1 MQQAIVPVTSACICT
16 HDHHHALMPHST
28 VLHISGSFHPN
39 VMCTLPASSSTLL
52 ALNGEHAGM
61 IAVSNAGVR

>member
-1 MQQAIVPVTSACICT
+1 MPVISACICT
-16 HDHHHALMPHST
+16 HDHHYALMPHST
-28 VLHISGSFHPN
+28 GLRISGSLNPN
-39 VMCTLPASSSTLL
+39 VMRTLPASSSTLL

>member
-28 VLHISGSFHPN
+28 GLRISGSLNPN
-39 VMCTLPASSSTLL
+39 VMCTLPAGSSTLL
-52 ALNGEHAGM
+52 ALHGKHAGM

>member
-1 MQQAIVPVTSACICT
+1 
-16 HDHHHALMPHST
+16 MPHST
-28 VLHISGSFHPN
+28 GLRISGSLNPN
-39 VMCTLPASSSTLL
+39 VMRMLPASSSTLL